1 VLKLELQD
9 CETSSKMMGVP
20 RKFRILKS
28 LTSACQNKEDMVTK
42 WNWELC
48 LTVTPAVGQSC
59 LFSWVTG

>member
-9 CETSSKMMGVP
+9 YETSSKMMGVP

-42 WNWELC
+42 
-48 LTVTPAVGQSC
+48 
-59 LFSWVTG
+59 